1 MSMIIKKHNK
11 KIINNKAT
19 PTTPPCNCRKK
30 TECPLNGNCQ
40 QPSVI
45 YQATAKIKSK
55 PEKVYLGLTEGPWKQ
70 RNNGHKFSFS
80 NKKYAHSTA
89 LSKYVWDCK
98 DKIKQT
104 PEISW
109 KIVKSAPA
117 YTNTPKRC
125 VLCLEEKMAII
136 TYPDQEKL
144 LNKRSD
150 LISKCCHENKFLLRY
165 YDSNA

>member
-1 MSMIIKKHNK
+1 MPPEWKL
-11 KIINNKAT
+11 
-19 PTTPPCNCRKK
+19 PTTKCHLSSNGQDKKQARKSLFRTNRRTMETK
-30 TECPLNGNCQ
+30 KLRTQIFIQ
-40 QPSVI
+40 Q
-45 YQATAKIKSK
+45 QKIC
-55 PEKVYLGLTEGPWKQ
+55 
-70 RNNGHKFSFS
+70 
-80 NKKYAHSTA
+80 STA

-117 YTNTPKRC
+117 YTNTSKRC

-144 LNKRSD
+144 LNKGSE
-150 LISKCCHENKFLLRY
+150 LISKCRHENKFLLKY
-165 YDSNA
+165 YDSND

>member
-1 MSMIIKKHNK
+1 MPPKWKL
-11 KIINNKAT
+11 
-19 PTTPPCNCRKK
+19 PTTKCHLSSNGQDKKQARKSLFG
-30 TECPLNGNCQ
+30 TNRR
-40 QPSVI
+40 
-45 YQATAKIKSK
+45 
-55 PEKVYLGLTEGPWKQ
+55 PWKQ
-70 RNNGHKFSFS
+70 RNYGHKSSFS
-80 NKKYAHSTA
+80 NKKYTHSTA

-117 YTNTPKRC
+117 YTNTSKRC

-144 LNKRSD
+144 LNKRSE
-150 LISKCCHENKFLLRY
+150 LISKCRHVNKFLLKY
-165 YDSNA
+165 YDSND

>member
-1 MSMIIKKHNK
+1 MKNTLGPSGIRTRDLPITSRMLYQLSY
-11 KIINNKAT
+11 
-19 PTTPPCNCRKK
+19 R
-30 TECPLNGNCQ
+30 PLD
-40 QPSVI
+40 S
-45 YQATAKIKSK
+45 ATAKIKNK

-70 RNNGHKFSFS
+70 RNYGHKFSFS

-117 YTNTPKRC
+117 YTNTSKRC

-144 LNKRSD
+144 LNKRSE
-150 LISKCCHENKFLLRY
+150 LISKCCHENKFLLKY
-165 YDSNA
+165 YDSND

>member
-1 MSMIIKKHNK
+1 MPPEWKLLTTKCHLSSNSQDKKQARKSLFRTNRRTMETK
-11 KIINNKAT
+11 KLRTQIFI
-19 PTTPPCNCRKK
+19 
-30 TECPLNGNCQ
+30 Q
-40 QPSVI
+40 Q
-45 YQATAKIKSK
+45 Q
-55 PEKVYLGLTEGPWKQ
+55 
-70 RNNGHKFSFS
+70 
-80 NKKYAHSTA
+80 KYAHSTA

-117 YTNTPKRC
+117 YTNTSKRC

-144 LNKRSD
+144 LNKRSE
-150 LISKCCHENKFLLRY
+150 LISKCRHENKFLLKY
-165 YDSNA
+165 YDSND

>member
-1 MSMIIKKHNK
+1 MPPEWKL
-11 KIINNKAT
+11 
-19 PTTPPCNCRKK
+19 PTTKCH
-30 TECPLNGNCQ
+30 LSSNGQDKN
-40 QPSVI
+40 
-45 YQATAKIKSK
+45 K
-55 PEKVYLGLTEGPWKQ
+55 PQKVYLGLTEGSWKQ
-70 RNNGHKFSFS
+70 RNYRHKFSFS

-89 LSKYVWDCK
+89 LSKYVWDCE

-117 YTNTPKRC
+117 YTNTSKRC

-144 LNKRSD
+144 LNKRSE
-150 LISKCCHENKFLLRY
+150 LISKCRHENKFLLKY
-165 YDSNA
+165 YDSND